1 MLFFRKNK
9 ELEAL
14 LLELKNDAG
23 NNYKDNAQD
32 DFRRLTA
39 RFSDLKSA
47 GKLSGRQL
55 EPESCQEDS
64 SNTMKKKSIPTVKCL
79 KIIRMPN
86 RGGKTSGPGDDQVP
100 IL

>member
-14 LLELKNDAG
+14 LLELKNDAE

-39 RFSDLKSA
+39 RFSELKDA
-47 GKLSGRQL
+47 GKLSARQL
-55 EPESCQEDS
+55 QYYEKEIDS
-64 SNTMKKKSIPTVKCL
+64 YREML
-79 KIIRMPN
+79 KNYTHAEQGRKEI
-86 RGGKTSGPGDDQVP
+86 GTW
-100 IL
+100 

>member
-14 LLELKNDAG
+14 LLELKNDAA

-39 RFSDLKSA
+39 LFSDLKSA

-55 EPESCQEDS
+55 EYY
-64 SNTMKKKSIPTVKCL
+64 
-79 KIIRMPN
+79 
-86 RGGKTSGPGDDQVP
+86 
-100 IL
+100 

>member
-14 LLELKNDAG
+14 LLELKNDAA

-39 RFSDLKSA
+39 RA

-55 EPESCQEDS
+55 EYYEKEIDS
-64 SNTMKKKSIPTVKCL
+64 YREML
-79 KIIRMPN
+79 KEYTHAEQGRKDIGIW
-86 RGGKTSGPGDDQVP
+86 
-100 IL
+100 

>member
-14 LLELKNDAG
+14 LLELKNDAA

-39 RFSDLKSA
+39 LFSDLKSA
-47 GKLSGRQL
+47 GNLSGRPL
-55 EPESCQEDS
+55 EYYEKEIDS
-64 SNTMKKKSIPTVKCL
+64 YREML
-79 KIIRMPN
+79 KDYTHAEQGRKDI
-86 RGGKTSGPGDDQVP
+86 GTW
-100 IL
+100 